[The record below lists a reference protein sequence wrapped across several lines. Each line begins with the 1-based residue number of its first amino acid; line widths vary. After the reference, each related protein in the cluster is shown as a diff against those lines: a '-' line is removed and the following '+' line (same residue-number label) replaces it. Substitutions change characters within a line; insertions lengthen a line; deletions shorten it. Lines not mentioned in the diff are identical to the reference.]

1 MQVTV
6 GASEGE

>member
-6 GASEGE
+6 GLFRKD